1 MINEKQKYK
10 TLTFKVFEILP
21 ALAMAVPN
29 VDGAMAI
36 ELDSGTPIKRP
47 SRTKVNSCDNILLQ
61 RQGLK
66 ANILF

>member
-1 MINEKQKYK
+1 M
-10 TLTFKVFEILP
+10 FEILP

-36 ELDSGTPIKRP
+36 ELDSGMAIKRP
-47 SRTKVNSCDNILLQ
+47 SRTKVNSCGNMLLQ